1 MLAEIWFALFVI
13 IVAGY
18 LILDG
23 FDMGVGMLMIP
34 MGKNDDERRTMLN
47 SIGPIWDGNE
57 VWLVI
62 AGGVLFG
69 VFPLVYASLFS
80 GLLPRVHARAVR
92 DDPAHGRDGVPEQG
106 AVAALAVVL
115 GHGVRARLGGP
126 GIPARRRLRRRPVG
140 GARWTRTATCRS
152 R

>member
-1 MLAEIWFALFVI
+1 MLAEIWFALFVV

-80 GLLPRVHARAVR
+80 GFYLAFMLVLFVMILRTVAMEFRSKEPSRAGGSSGTWCSRSPRR
-92 DDPAHGRDGVPEQG
+92 GS
-106 AVAALAVVL
+106 
-115 GHGVRARLGGP
+115 
-126 GIPARRRLRRRPVG
+126 
-140 GARWTRTATCRS
+140 RS
-152 R
+152 C

>member
-1 MLAEIWFALFVI
+1 MLEEIWFVLFVL

-34 MGKNDDERRTMLN
+34 MGKTDDERRTMLN

-62 AGGVLFG
+62 ARRRAVRRVPARLRLAVLR
-69 VFPLVYASLFS
+69 
-80 GLLPRVHARAVR
+80 LLPGVHARA
-92 DDPAHGRDGVPEQG
+92 A
-106 AVAALAVVL
+106 
-115 GHGVRARLGGP
+115 
-126 GIPARRRLRRRPVG
+126 
-140 GARWTRTATCRS
+140 S
-152 R
+152 